1 MEIKVLNSQSLFDLA
16 IQYAGAPEAAFDIA
30 IENELSL
37 TGELTTGQILA
48 HESAKGGKHESAK
61 GGKHESAKGG
71 KHESAKVAEYYSNR
85 RLFPATDI
93 TGEAL
98 EEGIEFWYV
107 EYDFTVR

>member
-61 GGKHESAKGG
+61 GGKHESAN
-71 KHESAKVAEYYSNR
+71 VAEYYANR